1 MFQNLLFGFFNTIKR
16 VALGYD
22 ENGLRYSIKHLELL
36 FPKILSLSI
45 EEQAEY
51 ADYVCVTNL
60 NKDWYIKVEIESK
73 DEELDL
79 SVIQSLNTTAIGNMA
94 YVALNCKNEQVR
106 KKAFNQLEQSKK
118 YYNN

>member
-1 MFQNLLFGFFNTIKR
+1 MFKDLLFGLFNTVKKT
-16 VALGYD
+16 ALGYN
-22 ENGLRYSIKHLELL
+22 EYGLRYSIKHLELL

-60 NKDWYIKVEIESK
+60 NKDWFIDGEIESK

-106 KKAFNQLEQSKK
+106 EKAFNQLEKVKK
-118 YYNN
+118 HYNN